1 MSKFLGSRIS
11 LISRSDIRYVGT
23 LHQINSEDSTVS
35 LENVRSFGTEGR
47 RINPDDEVAPSD
59 QFYEYIV
66 FRGTDVKDLRV
77 EEGPSSAKEEPP
89 AMPNDPAIVGARAR
103 PVNVAPGPPGPPA
116 PQEAPQGLPQGPPQG
131 PPGPPLGGPNQHGP
145 IPGGSGFGYY
155 PPPHMQGWGRAGGPG
170 PGPNPF
176 GGMQY
181 PPQPPWMMPGQHFPP
196 GPVGPAPWNN
206 YAYPPGPGGPPG
218 IPGGP
223 GAPGAPGQGG
233 RQSSSQT
240 PSTPS
245 LAPKPSPIGPLTEK
259 KPLTPT
265 QQADSPSEL
274 ESTEQPAQELAAAAA
289 PPPPVESKPTEEE
302 VKATAV
308 SLSRN
313 APPTAPREAS
323 KFIPTGPK
331 NISRPTQI
339 LPAVPLP
346 VGLTSRAS
354 QQAQTSSSK
363 PAGEQINNAEAL
375 RDATQAAKAAVAVA
389 MANLAQLDGS
399 APAQQLNNTP
409 AMDNLTKKV
418 NEMRL
423 NSGRQAPAHVGRG
436 GRGRGPRPAKVEVP
450 DSDFDFAS
458 ANAKFNKQEIVKEA
472 IAGSP
477 LTETAN
483 GDALTPEAVVDASG
497 SVAPAYNPSRSFFD
511 NISSEAKD
519 RLENTGPKPGGREWR
534 GEEQRRNMETFGQ
547 GSVDGGFR
555 GFRGGRG
562 RGRGGRGRGYR
573 GRGGNAGYRQHDAQ
587 APSQ

>member
-1 MSKFLGSRIS
+1 MSKFLGARIS
-11 LISRSDIRYVGT
+11 LISNSDIRYVGT

-47 RINPDDEVAPSD
+47 KVNPGDEVAPSD

-89 AMPNDPAIVGARAR
+89 AMPNDPAIVGLDRLMWR
-103 PVNVAPGPPGPPA
+103 PALPALRLLKKLRRDCYRDHHKDRLVILSVA
-116 PQEAPQGLPQGPPQG
+116 L
-131 PPGPPLGGPNQHGP
+131 
-145 IPGGSGFGYY
+145 ISMDRY
-155 PPPHMQGWGRAGGPG
+155 PVVRDLVTILRLICKQ
-170 PGPNPF
+170 
-176 GGMQY
+176 
-181 PPQPPWMMPGQHFPP
+181 FPP

-223 GAPGAPGQGG
+223 SAPGAPGQGG

-265 QQADSPSEL
+265 QKADSPSKL
-274 ESTEQPAQELAAAAA
+274 ESTEQLAQELAAAAA

-354 QQAQTSSSK
+354 QQAQASSSK

-418 NEMRL
+418 NEMRV

-472 IAGSP
+472 ISGSP

-483 GDALTPEAVVDASG
+483 GDALTPEAVVDASV